1 MIGVFLVTY
10 SLSLSLSLS
19 LSVLSWASFSDDLF
33 VSIFCSAHFSLRHLT
48 ASITAFEEHQ
58 AETAESQKKKQ
69 KLLNISHDYR
79 TKKLQ
84 TEMDNIGLHR
94 NRSYVLLDQNFSR

>member
-1 MIGVFLVTY
+1 MLVSIEY
-10 SLSLSLSLS
+10 ERSKLFYDWCLSCDLFSLSLSLS

-58 AETAESQKKKQ
+58 AETAESKKKAETAQ
-69 KLLNISHDYR
+69 H
-79 TKKLQ
+79 
-84 TEMDNIGLHR
+84 
-94 NRSYVLLDQNFSR
+94 FS